1 MACRLAKKAAGR
13 TSPNPTVGA
22 VLVRGGKLVGSGYHR
37 FAGTDHAEIIA
48 LKRAGGNARGATLYI
63 TLEPCSHHGRTP
75 PCVDALIRAGVKEVV
90 CGTRDPNP
98 LVRGQGIRRLRDAG
112 ITVRVG
118 VLEEQCGAL
127 IESFAKFITQRVP
140 FVLLKLAATLD
151 GKIAAASGDAR
162 WISGEESRKAVHQL
176 RNKVDAILIGSGTIV
191 ADDPQLTCRIAR
203 GRNPWRIVLDGR
215 LSMPLSAQILRQKD
229 PHKTII
235 ATGSGAPAAKTRAIE
250 ALGARVWRMPLSGRR
265 VSWRPLLRKLAAS
278 EIVSVM
284 IEGGAEV
291 AASALKEKI
300 VDKIII
306 FYAPKILGGDGRAMI
321 GALNIQR
328 VRQAIRLKDVRMVK
342 SGEDLMLTGYL

>member
-1 MACRLAKKAAGR
+1 M
-13 TSPNPTVGA
+13 
-22 VLVRGGKLVGSGYHR
+22 LVRAGKVVGSGYHR
-37 FAGTDHAEIIA
+37 FAGADHAEIIA
-48 LKRAGGNARGATLYI
+48 LKRAGEKARGATLYI

-75 PCVDALIRAGVKEVV
+75 PCVDALICAGVKEVV

-98 LVRGQGIRRLRDAG
+98 LVRGRGIRRLRHAG

-118 VLEEQCGAL
+118 VLEEQCRAL
-127 IESFAKFITQRVP
+127 IESFSKYITQHVP

-151 GKIAAASGDAR
+151 GKIATASGDAR
-162 WISGEESRKAVHQL
+162 WISGEESRKAVHRL
-176 RNKVDAILIGSGTIV
+176 RNEVDAILIGSGTVV
-191 ADDPQLTCRIAR
+191 ADDPQLTCRIVR

-235 ATGSGAPAAKTRAIE
+235 ATGSGTPAAKRRAIE
-250 ALGARVWRMPLSGRR
+250 ALGARILRMPLSRRR
-265 VSWRPLLRKLAAS
+265 VSWPPLLRKLAAM

-306 FYAPKILGGDGRAMI
+306 FYSPKILGGDGRAMI
-321 GALNIQR
+321 GALDIQR
-328 VRQAIRLKDVRMVK
+328 VRQAIRLKDVRMVQ